1 MHSLR
6 RTQLLLI
13 KHDTDGAL
21 VARVV
26 KGGKQP
32 LVEPFNHET
41 QRWLKPRELQEQDVI
56 SLLYRPD
63 GKPQTMRM
71 AA

>member
-1 MHSLR
+1 MTGLR
-6 RTQLLLI
+6 RAQLILI
-13 KHDTDGAL
+13 NHDADGAL

-26 KGGKQP
+26 QGGKRP
-32 LVEPFNHET
+32 MVEPYNHET
-41 QRWLKPRELQEQDVI
+41 QRWLKPRALQEQDII
-56 SLLYRPD
+56 SRLYRPD

>member
-1 MHSLR
+1 MDSLR
-6 RTQLLLI
+6 RTQLILI
-13 KHDTDGAL
+13 KHDTDAAL

-26 KGGKQP
+26 KGGRQP
-32 LVEPFNHET
+32 MVEPYNHET
-41 QRWLKPRELQEQDVI
+41 QRWLKPRALSEQDIV

>member
-1 MHSLR
+1 MTSLR
-6 RTQLLLI
+6 RAQLVLI

-26 KGGKQP
+26 KGGQRP
-32 LVEPFNHET
+32 TIEPYNHET
-41 QRWLKPRELQEQDVI
+41 QRWLKPRALQEQDLI